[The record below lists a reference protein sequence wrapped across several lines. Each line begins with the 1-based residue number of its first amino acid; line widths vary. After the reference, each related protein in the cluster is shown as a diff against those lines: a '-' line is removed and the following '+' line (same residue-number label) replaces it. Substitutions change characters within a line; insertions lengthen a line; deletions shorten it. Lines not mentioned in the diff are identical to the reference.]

1 MRPTSKARHISL
13 LTALA
18 LSIAAGPAFADD
30 ASNTKTTKKPAT
42 HQQKA
47 KTEKPKSDSLMDKD
61 TTSNYPPTQVP
72 GSGY

>member
-1 MRPTSKARHISL
+1 MQSNSKLRQIGL

-18 LSIAAGPAFADD
+18 FAVAAGPAFAQD
-30 ASNTKTTKKPAT
+30 ANSAKTTKKT
-42 HQQKA
+42 TQQKA
-47 KTEKPKSDSLMDKD
+47 KAEKPKPMDKD